1 MKLGILSQDIRLY
14 STSRLYESAKNRGHD
29 TEVVSYLRC
38 YMNIAK
44 AKPRIFFQGRQMNF
58 DVVIPRIAATWTF
71 YGAAVV
77 RQFELMGA
85 LSANSSAS
93 ISRSRDKLRAL
104 QLIGNS
110 GVEMPVTGYVHLSR
124 DIESVLNTV
133 GQPPYV
139 IKLLEGTQGRG
150 VVLTETMEAAIS
162 AIETMKKIDANIL
175 IQEFISE
182 SKGEDIRAIVVGDK
196 VVASMKRKAKPGE
209 FRSNVHLGGSVENYE
224 LNDLE
229 KENAVKA
236 AKVLGLS
243 VAGVDLIQS
252 NRGPLV
258 LEVNSS
264 PGLEGIEK
272 ASGVD
277 VADKII
283 EYLEDEY
290 GNRDRSKPIDI

>member
-71 YGAAVV
+71 YGAAGV

-272 ASGVD
+272 ASGID